1 MLLPLPSALQISRHA
16 GSEDDKFRA
25 VRARRAVAAAAN
37 PERQRRFEE
46 RSERRRSSLS
56 ELSAEKSERRGELLE
71 AFTAGEDSHG
81 TCLKDRPK
89 RESTR
94 KKAAPVPRMNIQRG
108 NEWGHLRA
116 GGCAAAVA
124 IGSQKCV
131 APHSLPPPGPT
142 DVTI

>member
-1 MLLPLPSALQISRHA
+1 MLIKPCQVGCLTLPLLAQ
-16 GSEDDKFRA
+16 
-25 VRARRAVAAAAN
+25 
-37 PERQRRFEE
+37 
-46 RSERRRSSLS
+46 
-56 ELSAEKSERRGELLE
+56 ELSLDEKSVRKSELLE

-94 KKAAPVPRMNIQRG
+94 KKAAPVPRMSIQRG

>member
-1 MLLPLPSALQISRHA
+1 MTNSAQCEREGLSRPLPTLSDSVRSRSALT
-16 GSEDDKFRA
+16 
-25 VRARRAVAAAAN
+25 
-37 PERQRRFEE
+37 
-46 RSERRRSSLS
+46 ERRRASLS

-94 KKAAPVPRMNIQRG
+94 KKAAPVPRMSIQRG
-108 NEWGHLRA
+108 NECRHLRA

-124 IGSQKCV
+124 IGSQKFL